1 MTKSKTAALMVEK
14 TVFGSCEKI
23 PRSGHCAKRSLNPTL
38 NLPNEEQPSATA
50 VLQSL
55 FRCDNGTTLSLVNTE
70 FLHLVLHS
78 EFTMASYVSELLL
91 NSSLK
96 ESVSVFRYQI
106 SAILAGL
113 LFISHF
119 RSKSKYRS
127 AHNPKGLPL
136 PPGPP
141 GLPIIGNV
149 HQLLGK
155 SIVPLLEQ
163 WAKEYGTLI
172 FSDNIIDR
180 AGSDKISVN

>member
-1 MTKSKTAALMVEK
+1 MREEGGWRAEFERHDAISKDKERDGRSDDVEEG
-14 TVFGSCEKI
+14 VD
-23 PRSGHCAKRSLNPTL
+23 RSLNPTL
-38 NLPNEEQPSATA
+38 LLNEEERPFRSRY
-50 VLQSL
+50 SL
-55 FRCDNGTTLSLVNTE
+55 FRCDHGGIPC
-70 FLHLVLHS
+70 LHLVLFC

-149 HQLLGK
+149 HQLLGT

-172 FSDNIIDR
+172 SVIDR
-180 AGSDKISVN
+180 AGSNKIIG

>member
-1 MTKSKTAALMVEK
+1 
-14 TVFGSCEKI
+14 
-23 PRSGHCAKRSLNPTL
+23 
-38 NLPNEEQPSATA
+38 
-50 VLQSL
+50 
-55 FRCDNGTTLSLVNTE
+55 
-70 FLHLVLHS
+70 
-78 EFTMASYVSELLL
+78 MASYVSELLL

-172 FSDNIIDR
+172 FREYVIDR
-180 AGSDKISVN
+180 VVSNKTTVDY